1 MRFEFYTEAL
11 ENVPK
16 LSVDGTVDNSIHFS
30 HWEGN
35 SAPTEVKADTS
46 TEIALNLVASPNR
59 AVLTQRIALVTNNHF
74 ATDRALAC
82 WTLLTGDRAL
92 PYRDL
97 LISAAEAGDFS
108 EYSSDDGVR

>member
-11 ENVPK
+11 ANVPK

-35 SAPTEVKADTS
+35 TTPAELKADTS

-59 AVLTQRIALVTNNHF
+59 ATLTNDNRMLTRFNEACLKRGVLKGHSKIYVSCAHTEDDLVMRSWRVSFSSQRKPGT
-74 ATDRALAC
+74 
-82 WTLLTGDRAL
+82 
-92 PYRDL
+92 
-97 LISAAEAGDFS
+97 S
-108 EYSSDDGVR
+108 

>member
-30 HWEGN
+30 HWQGN
-35 SAPTEVKADTS
+35 TTPAEVKADTS

-59 AVLTQRIALVTNNHF
+59 SDRGIAVAQREGSESG
-74 ATDRALAC
+74 
-82 WTLLTGDRAL
+82 WTLAN
-92 PYRDL
+92 
-97 LISAAEAGDFS
+97 
-108 EYSSDDGVR
+108 